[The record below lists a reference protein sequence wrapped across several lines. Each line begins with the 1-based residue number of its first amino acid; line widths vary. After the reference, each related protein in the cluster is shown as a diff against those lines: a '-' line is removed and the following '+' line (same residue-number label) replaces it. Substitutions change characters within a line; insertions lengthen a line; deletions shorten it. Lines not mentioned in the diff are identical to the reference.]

1 MNYLAPLSLSCF
13 IHLGL
18 ILSFSNLFSIDV
30 ESLSLYEIDP
40 IPAYIIYEQPK
51 IQIKNK
57 KISIPKEIKP
67 DVQEKQEKIVISEP
81 SIALEEIKNISY
93 SSKENFNRDVV
104 NFSQSEISK
113 YSSSIKRQ
121 VMSQW
126 KKPSAITVDL
136 ITEIRI
142 TLVPTGEIIN
152 TRVIKGSGIKSF
164 DDSALTA
171 IARVGSFE
179 DLQMPSNLFE
189 KHFRQ
194 FILVFSP
201 NKYIYYECS

>member
-1 MNYLAPLSLSCF
+1 MNYLAPFSLSCF

-18 ILSFSNLFSIDV
+18 IMSFSNIFSIDM

-51 IQIKNK
+51 KQIKNK

-67 DVQEKQEKIVISEP
+67 DLQKQQEKIVISEP
-81 SIALEEIKNISY
+81 SIALEEITNISRIPE
-93 SSKENFNRDVV
+93 KNFNRDIV

-113 YSSSIKRQ
+113 YSSIIKQQ

-126 KKPSAITVDL
+126 KKPSTITGDL

-152 TRVIKGSGIKSF
+152 TKIIKGSGIKSF

-171 IARVGSFE
+171 IARVESFE
-179 DLQMPSNLFE
+179 GLQMPSNLFE

-194 FILVFSP
+194 FILVFNP
-201 NKYIYYECS
+201 NK

>member
-1 MNYLAPLSLSCF
+1 MNYLAPFSLSCF

-18 ILSFSNLFSIDV
+18 ILSFSNIFSIDM
-30 ESLSLYEIDP
+30 ESLSLYDIDP

-51 IQIKNK
+51 KQIKNK
-57 KISIPKEIKP
+57 KISIPKEIKL
-67 DVQEKQEKIVISEP
+67 DLQEQQEKIVISEP
-81 SIALEEIKNISY
+81 SIALEEITNISRIPE
-93 SSKENFNRDVV
+93 KNFNRDAV

-113 YSSSIKRQ
+113 YSSIIKQQ

-126 KKPSAITVDL
+126 KKPSVITGDL

-152 TRVIKGSGIKSF
+152 TKIIKGSGIKSF

-179 DLQMPSNLFE
+179 GLQMPSNLFE
-189 KHFRQ
+189 NHFRQ
-194 FILVFSP
+194 FILVFNP
-201 NKYIYYECS
+201 NK

>member
-1 MNYLAPLSLSCF
+1 MNYLAPFSLSCF

-18 ILSFSNLFSIDV
+18 ILSFSNIFSIDM
-30 ESLSLYEIDP
+30 ESLSLYDIDP

-51 IQIKNK
+51 KQIKNK
-57 KISIPKEIKP
+57 KISIPKEIKL
-67 DVQEKQEKIVISEP
+67 DLQEQQEKIVISEP
-81 SIALEEIKNISY
+81 SIALEEITNISRIPE
-93 SSKENFNRDVV
+93 KNFNRDAV

-113 YSSSIKRQ
+113 YSSIIKQQ

-126 KKPSAITVDL
+126 KKPSVITGDL

-152 TRVIKGSGIKSF
+152 TKIIKGSGIKSF

-171 IARVGSFE
+171 IARVESFE
-179 DLQMPSNLFE
+179 GLQMPSNLFE

-194 FILVFSP
+194 FILVFNP
-201 NKYIYYECS
+201 NK

>member
-1 MNYLAPLSLSCF
+1 MNYLAPFSLSCF

-18 ILSFSNLFSIDV
+18 ITSFSNIFSIDM

-51 IQIKNK
+51 KQIKNK

-67 DVQEKQEKIVISEP
+67 DPQEQQEKIVISEP
-81 SIALEEIKNISY
+81 SIALEEITNISQIPE
-93 SSKENFNRDVV
+93 KNFNRDIV

-113 YSSSIKRQ
+113 YSSIIKQQ
-121 VMSQW
+121 VMTQW
-126 KKPSAITVDL
+126 KKPSAITSDL

-152 TRVIKGSGIKSF
+152 TKIIKGSGIKSF

-179 DLQMPSNLFE
+179 GLQMPSNLFE
-189 KHFRQ
+189 NHFRQ
-194 FILVFSP
+194 FILVFNP
-201 NKYIYYECS
+201 NK